1 MGRDS
6 NSSFKDR
13 DRLDRGTP
21 DSPKHFY
28 VAARYRS
35 QAPVRVPF
43 RGPPLRAA
51 PVSALGSVGF
61 WVFVGVPGSGP
72 GCAPA
77 RAGRWFVSGGLRGL
91 GVSGFL
97 RVPVPGVYPCGVG
110 CRTALAKPF
119 FRGAST
125 SKNFSGY
132 GSTDPRSRDDI
143 PRSNDPRIVLAAC
156 HTSGELELRGPGK
169 SARGSFESDCRLAIS
184 FVYCMIREAG

>member
-1 MGRDS
+1 MGHES
-6 NSSFKDR
+6 HSSFKDR

-61 WVFVGVPGSGP
+61 WVFAGVPGSGP

-77 RAGRWFVSGGLRGL
+77 LAGRWFVSGGLRVL
-91 GVSGFL
+91 GVGVFSGPGAGGVPL
-97 RVPVPGVYPCGVG
+97 RGWLPYRACE
-110 CRTALAKPF
+110 APF
-119 FRGAST
+119 FREASS
-125 SKNFSGY
+125 SKNFSRY

-143 PRSNDPRIVLAAC
+143 PWSNDPRMVLAAC

-184 FVYCMIREAG
+184 YVYCMIREAG

>member
-1 MGRDS
+1 MGHES
-6 NSSFKDR
+6 HSSFKDR

-61 WVFVGVPGSGP
+61 WVFAGVPGSGP

-77 RAGRWFVSGGLRGL
+77 LAGRWFVSGGFAGSWGFRVFAGPGAGGVPLRGL
-91 GVSGFL
+91 LPCRACETLFSEEPR
-97 RVPVPGVYPCGVG
+97 RVRIFRDTDRPIQDLETAFRDQLIRG
-110 CRTALAKPF
+110 CLCACF
-119 FRGAST
+119 
-125 SKNFSGY
+125 
-132 GSTDPRSRDDI
+132 
-143 PRSNDPRIVLAAC
+143 PRSNDPR
-156 HTSGELELRGPGK
+156 K
-169 SARGSFESDCRLAIS
+169 
-184 FVYCMIREAG
+184 

>member
-1 MGRDS
+1 MGHES
-6 NSSFKDR
+6 HSSFKDR

-61 WVFVGVPGSGP
+61 WVFAGVPGSGP

-77 RAGRWFVSGGLRGL
+77 LAGRWFVSGGLRGL
-91 GVSGFL
+91 GGSGFL
-97 RVPVPGVYPCGVG
+97 WVPVSGVYPCGVG
-110 CRTALAKPF
+110 CRTALAKLLFSEKPHRVRI
-119 FRGAST
+119 FRD
-125 SKNFSGY
+125 
-132 GSTDPRSRDDI
+132 TDRPIQDLETTPRG
-143 PRSNDPRIVLAAC
+143 L
-156 HTSGELELRGPGK
+156 
-169 SARGSFESDCRLAIS
+169 
-184 FVYCMIREAG
+184 MIRGLS